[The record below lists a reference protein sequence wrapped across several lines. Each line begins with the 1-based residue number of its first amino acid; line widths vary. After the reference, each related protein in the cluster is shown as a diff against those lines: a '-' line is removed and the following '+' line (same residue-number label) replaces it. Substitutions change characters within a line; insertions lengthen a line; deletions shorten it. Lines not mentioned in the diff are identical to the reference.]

1 MAADEFIRRAHSE
14 ASGRIGAERTSTRT
28 YDNASDSL
36 WKIVM
41 DIFDYIVAVV
51 LLTPL
56 IYGAI
61 WYYCRGKFTSEVAD
75 GMVRDLVV
83 RSQLA
88 AKNSRNA

>member
-1 MAADEFIRRAHSE
+1 
-14 ASGRIGAERTSTRT
+14 
-28 YDNASDSL
+28 
-36 WKIVM
+36 M